1 MKGER
6 TEGTRI
12 VRMSAE
18 EIKRRL
24 AAGEDRT
31 DYERLER
38 QTDGAIEEAVRENP
52 DAVLLEGDALEEWF
66 RAAQLTQPGGE
77 KEKISI
83 RLDES
88 VLAFF
93 RAGGRGYQ
101 SRINDVLRTYVLA
114 QRIGGGGPSH
124 GGNAAGG
131 GQEA

>member
-6 TEGTRI
+6 T

-24 AAGEDRT
+24 AAGEDRPDWKRLSRLT
-31 DYERLER
+31 DEELEE
-38 QTDGAIEEAVRENP
+38 DARENP
-52 DAVLLEGDALEEWF
+52 DMIRLGDEALEEWF
-66 RAAQLTQPGGE
+66 QAAQLARPSGE

-114 QRIGGGGPSH
+114 QRIGGGDSSR
-124 GGNAAGG
+124 GGKATPH
-131 GQEA
+131 